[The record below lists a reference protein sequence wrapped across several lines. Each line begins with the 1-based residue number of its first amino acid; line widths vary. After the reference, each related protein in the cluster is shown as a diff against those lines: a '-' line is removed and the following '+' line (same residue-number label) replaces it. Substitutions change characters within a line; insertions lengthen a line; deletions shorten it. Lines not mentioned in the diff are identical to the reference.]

1 MVYGLRAKQK
11 KPKRGGSV
19 SMFLSNL
26 PKFPHGRPDSDFF
39 FFLKDGA
46 VDSFRRAARGGMK
59 REQL

>member
-1 MVYGLRAKQK
+1 
-11 KPKRGGSV
+11 
-19 SMFLSNL
+19 MFLSNL

-39 FFLKDGA
+39 FFFFFDGA